1 MQFDN
6 QKTRNV
12 ADAAAKILAGE
23 TVSEEL
29 KGDQHKI
36 DKNKNGK
43 IDKQDFEMLRKEK
56 GVKQEASCGKM
67 KKEGT
72 EIDEGLLDKLAN
84 KVTNHTMNKLAK
96 NPKKMAQFQKA
107 QKAGIFNMKK
117 EETELDELS
126 KKTLGSYV
134 KKASFNAA
142 QSAYQAGGSN
152 GRIDKL
158 GPHMD
163 KLNKRTA
170 GVNKATDKLTKEDV
184 DVEIET
190 LKSYKDFIN
199 EMQGGRYVHKGTR
212 YGGSAQVDHDHEK
225 DFGIDNEKEKFK
237 RLLQKKKPE
246 QKPAQTSTVKR
257 GRGRPMGSK
266 SGARN

>member
-1 MQFDN
+1 M
-6 QKTRNV
+6 K
-12 ADAAAKILAGE
+12 
-23 TVSEEL
+23 
-29 KGDQHKI
+29 
-36 DKNKNGK
+36 
-43 IDKQDFEMLRKEK
+43 
-56 GVKQEASCGKM
+56 AS
-67 KKEGT
+67 
-72 EIDEGLLDKLAN
+72 
-84 KVTNHTMNKLAK
+84 
-96 NPKKMAQFQKA
+96 
-107 QKAGIFNMKK
+107 MKK
-117 EETELDELS
+117 EENLDELS

-152 GRIDKL
+152 GNIAKL
-158 GPHMD
+158 QPHMD

-184 DVEIET
+184 DVEVET
-190 LKSYKDFIN
+190 KSYKEFVN
-199 EMQGGRYVHKGTR
+199 EMQSGSYKHKGTR

-266 SGARN
+266 SGARK

>member
-1 MQFDN
+1 MKAKEKVNELSKGTLKSYADKAHQDSLN
-6 QKTRNV
+6 K
-12 ADAAAKILAGE
+12 AYDAAH
-23 TVSEEL
+23 T
-29 KGDQHKI
+29 GD
-36 DKNKNGK
+36 
-43 IDKQDFEMLRKEK
+43 RKE
-56 GVKQEASCGKM
+56 S
-67 KKEGT
+67 
-72 EIDEGLLDKLAN
+72 DKLHKQATKRADN
-84 KVTNHTMNKLAK
+84 V
-96 NPKKMAQFQKA
+96 KKADMKA
-107 QKAGIFNMKK
+107 SMKK
-117 EETELDELS
+117 EENLDELS

-152 GRIDKL
+152 GNIAKL
-158 GPHMD
+158 QPHMD

-246 QKPAQTSTVKR
+246 QKPAQSSTVKK